1 MHRTYKNTIIHKI
14 NNHVE
19 THCFIQTER
28 KPQRYRET
36 RRNEPLQGCHR
47 GIAGY
52 HSTIRHIHVGF
63 NVNPA
68 EQWDICLD
76 SEFDNLE
83 DMKAYATHPAH
94 LAAAG
99 LLKDAKEGRACT
111 DYEF

>member
-1 MHRTYKNTIIHKI
+1 MLKHIVLFKLKESLSATVKQDVMNRFKAAIEALPATI
-14 NNHVE
+14 
-19 THCFIQTER
+19 
-28 KPQRYRET
+28 
-36 RRNEPLQGCHR
+36 
-47 GIAGY
+47 
-52 HSTIRHIHVGF
+52 STIRHIHVGF

>member
-1 MHRTYKNTIIHKI
+1 MLKHIVLFKLKESLSATEKQEVMNRFKAAIEALPATI
-14 NNHVE
+14 
-19 THCFIQTER
+19 
-28 KPQRYRET
+28 
-36 RRNEPLQGCHR
+36 
-47 GIAGY
+47 
-52 HSTIRHIHVGF
+52 STIRHIHVGF

>member
-1 MHRTYKNTIIHKI
+1 MLKHIVLFKLKESLSATEKQNVMNRFKAAIEALPATI
-14 NNHVE
+14 
-19 THCFIQTER
+19 
-28 KPQRYRET
+28 
-36 RRNEPLQGCHR
+36 
-47 GIAGY
+47 
-52 HSTIRHIHVGF
+52 STIRHIHVGF